1 MEYKVT
7 IYEKGKPRV
16 RTLFIERVPYK
27 VFEIAQR
34 LERMT
39 QETRQNV
46 ETMQA
51 IEKESAE
58 LREKRPDGWK
68 DKIKENASEIK
79 DLADRIYAVEDAGFF
94 KDRFEAI
101 KIILSVN
108 GIKDDDELMNEST
121 WADKMDFAD
130 PMAFITSAL
139 QKDIDKKKLLTAV
152 LRSTSGD

>member
-94 KDRFEAI
+94 KQRFEAI

-108 GIKDDDELMNEST
+108 NVKEDDELMNEST

>member
-16 RTLFIERVPYK
+16 RTLFVERVPYK

-51 IEKESAE
+51 IEKENAE
-58 LREKRPDGWK
+58 LRDKRPDGWK

-108 GIKDDDELMNEST
+108 GIKDDDELMKEET

>member
-51 IEKESAE
+51 IEKENAE
-58 LREKRPDGWK
+58 LRDKRPDGWK

-94 KDRFEAI
+94 KQRFEAI

-139 QKDIDKKKLLTAV
+139 QKDIDKKKLLTDI